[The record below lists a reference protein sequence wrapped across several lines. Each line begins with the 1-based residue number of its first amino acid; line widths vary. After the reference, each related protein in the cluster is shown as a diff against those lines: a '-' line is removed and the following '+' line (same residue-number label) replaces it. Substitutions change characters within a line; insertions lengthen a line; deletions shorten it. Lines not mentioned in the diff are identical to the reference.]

1 MRRSAAAIAL
11 ALAAF
16 GLVGGTCAAQAGPPQ
31 TLPVTPDKPQ
41 QTPPPQQTKPAQYDS
56 RLADAQKA
64 ADHGDYKLVSAM
76 LADYL
81 KDHPENAQIHFQLAY
96 AYGELKRADE
106 SAAEYRRAT
115 EIDPTFATAFL
126 NLGLTLLDL
135 RDNSGAAPAFL
146 RAAELMPGQAKP
158 RYLAGLAL
166 DHSGKL
172 PEAIQ
177 QYELANVA
185 DSKNFDIYFRWGL
198 TLARMGRSAD
208 AEERLRQA
216 IALKPDSGPAH
227 FALASA
233 LLDEKKTEAAATE
246 LAEYL
251 KSNPNDLD
259 ARLHLATVL
268 NDSGKP
274 AEALAELDRADAI
287 SPPDLQRLL
296 VRASILISQ
305 KNWDGAAQVLQAA
318 ASKKADDA
326 GIHAELGRIF
336 LEKRDFPAAEKELRR
351 ALALNPNEPGVLG
364 NLISTDYLA
373 GNYPATLELLDVQE
387 KTVAPT
393 PIMLFV
399 RATCYDKLQKKAE
412 AAAAYKKF
420 LDADQGR
427 NDKEEFQARERM
439 NTLLRELSKK

>member
-1 MRRSAAAIAL
+1 
-11 ALAAF
+11 
-16 GLVGGTCAAQAGPPQ
+16 
-31 TLPVTPDKPQ
+31 
-41 QTPPPQQTKPAQYDS
+41 
-56 RLADAQKA
+56 
-64 ADHGDYKLVSAM
+64 
-76 LADYL
+76 
-81 KDHPENAQIHFQLAY
+81 
-96 AYGELKRADE
+96 
-106 SAAEYRRAT
+106 
-115 EIDPTFATAFL
+115 
-126 NLGLTLLDL
+126 
-135 RDNSGAAPAFL
+135 
-146 RAAELMPGQAKP
+146 
-158 RYLAGLAL
+158 
-166 DHSGKL
+166 
-172 PEAIQ
+172 
-177 QYELANVA
+177 
-185 DSKNFDIYFRWGL
+185 
-198 TLARMGRSAD
+198 
-208 AEERLRQA
+208 
-216 IALKPDSGPAH
+216 
-227 FALASA
+227 
-233 LLDEKKTEAAATE
+233 
-246 LAEYL
+246 
-251 KSNPNDLD
+251 
-259 ARLHLATVL
+259 VL